1 MKKKIEMADVKKY
14 SVNPV
19 EDELVLLKHR
29 LRKLLQSTVVEV
41 NFTKIDGTER
51 KMLCTLDITRIPEE
65 ATPAG
70 TGLPNLDVLPVWDIE
85 KEGWRSFR
93 LDSVHDFMTLR
104 SEV

>member
-1 MKKKIEMADVKKY
+1 MKKEIEMADVKNF

-19 EDELVLLKHR
+19 KDELVLLKHR
-29 LRKLLQSTVVEV
+29 LRKLLQSNVVEV
-41 NFTKIDGTER
+41 NFTKRDGTER
-51 KMLCTLDITRIPEE
+51 KMLCTLDTTRMPEE
-65 ATPAG
+65 ATPEG

-85 KEGWRSFR
+85 KKAWRSFR